1 MNLVEKLMT
10 INPEDMKTVETKEIT
25 LPGLTKKLG
34 EPFTVTIRAIDGE
47 RYMEFATALLD
58 KNGNRDFS
66 RVFDVQTLTICEGV
80 VEPDLKSKDLQKHF
94 GCATPK
100 DLVKVLFK
108 GKDLSILADAIT
120 ELSGYGEDS
129 EGELKN

>member
-10 INPEDMKTVETKEIT
+10 ISADTMKAVETREIEV
-25 LPGLTKKLG
+25 PGLTKKLG
-34 EPFTVTIRAIDGE
+34 EPFVVTVKAIDGE
-47 RYMEFATALLD
+47 RYLEIATGMLD
-58 KNGNRDFS
+58 KKGNQDFS
-66 RVFDVQTLTICEGV
+66 KVYDIQALTVCEGV
-80 VEPDLKSKDLQKHF
+80 VEPNLRDKDLQKHF

-108 GKDLSILADAIT
+108 GKDLALVADAIT

-129 EGELKN
+129 EDEVKN

>member
-10 INPEDMKTVETKEIT
+10 ISADNMKAVETKEIEV
-25 LPGLTKKLG
+25 PGLSKKLG
-34 EPFTVTIRAIDGE
+34 ESFVATIKAIDGE
-47 RYMEFATALLD
+47 RYMELATSLLD

-66 RVFDVQTLTICEGV
+66 RVYDMQALTVCEGV
-80 VEPDLKSKDLQKHF
+80 VEPDLRDKDLQKHF

-108 GKDLSILADAIT
+108 GKDLTLLADAIT

-129 EGELKN
+129 EDEVKN